1 MEVRQARPSDVS
13 AILRVAERS
22 WEVDYPDILHRENV
36 ADVVTEWYDEARI
49 RDELDNDDALVLV
62 DEAEAEAERAVV
74 GFGHAVRA
82 RRTGHILRVYVAPD
96 HRGEGVGR
104 DLLAALEEQL
114 REGGAERVQA
124 MVLADNEVGN
134 EFYRSAGFE
143 KIDEDET
150 TIGGETYA
158 ENVYRLAE

>member
-1 MEVRQARPSDVS
+1 MEVRQARPSDVGG
-13 AILRVAERS
+13 ILRVAGRS
-22 WEVDYPDILHRENV
+22 WEADYPDILHRENA
-36 ADVVTEWYDEARI
+36 ADVVTEWYDEAQL
-49 RDELDNDDALVLV
+49 RDELDNEDALVLIAGPAGTV
-62 DEAEAEAERAVV
+62 A
-74 GFGHAVRA
+74 GFGHAVQA
-82 RRTGHILRVYVAPD
+82 RRVGHILRVYVSPD
-96 HRGEGVGR
+96 RRDEGVGR
-104 DLLAALEEQL
+104 ALLAALEKRL

-158 ENVYRLAE
+158 ENVYRLAESPHS

>member
-1 MEVRQARPSDVS
+1 MYVS
-13 AILRVAERS
+13 
-22 WEVDYPDILHRENV
+22 PDR
-36 ADVVTEWYDEARI
+36 
-49 RDELDNDDALVLV
+49 RD
-62 DEAEAEAERAVV
+62 
-74 GFGHAVRA
+74 
-82 RRTGHILRVYVAPD
+82 
-96 HRGEGVGR
+96 EGVGR
-104 DLLAALEEQL
+104 ALLAALEKRL

-158 ENVYRLAE
+158 ENVYRLAESPHS